1 MRVLAVIQRYGRGF
15 IGGAERSCAEL
26 SERLVGRGHTVEV
39 LTSHASTYG
48 DWQVGFATGLSVEN
62 GVTVHRLP
70 VETRMDRATFEP
82 FNQRVIG
89 AALQG
94 RHVPMLAQCEW
105 LQMLGP
111 VMLGL
116 DAWVDDNIDRF
127 DVICVHTLGYWHAS
141 ATIGAVVGRRPVVLH
156 PLAHDEPNL
165 TLPVFDTALL
175 GADAFAFLTPEERLL
190 VEGRTRPSRR
200 PSAVIGLGVD
210 PDTPASTAARVAV
223 RGRLGLA
230 DVDPFVLCAGRV
242 DRDKGVHALAAAWE
256 EAHRRGVDLPLLVVA
271 GEIVHELVSSAKV
284 HVTGP
289 LPRAELTAAMAAS
302 IALVHPSV
310 FESFAIVLTEAWAQ
324 GTPTLV
330 NAACDVLAGQCR
342 RSGGGLAWHN
352 LAELHEQI
360 TALRSSPPLRA
371 TLGARGQRYVQEAL
385 RWDDVLD
392 RYETL
397 LASVVHDELRG
408 RMPLGAASDTK
419 VRAC

>member
-1 MRVLAVIQRYGRGF
+1 MRVLMVIQRYGRSF

-26 SERLVGRGHTVEV
+26 SERLVRRGHTVEV
-39 LTSHASTYG
+39 LTSNAVAYG
-48 DWQVGFATGLSVEN
+48 DWQVGSVAGTLVED
-62 GVTVHRLP
+62 GIAVHRLS

-82 FNQRVIG
+82 LNQRVIG
-89 AALQG
+89 AALEG
-94 RHVPMLAQCEW
+94 RHVPMLVQCEW

-111 VMLGL
+111 VMRDL
-116 DAWVDDNIDRF
+116 DAWVDSNIDRF
-127 DVICVHTLGYWHAS
+127 DIICVHTLGYWHAS
-141 ATIGAVVGRRPVVLH
+141 ATINAVAGRHPVVLH

-165 TLPVFDTALL
+165 SLPVFDAAVL

-190 VEGRTRPSRR
+190 VEGRIRPSRR
-200 PSAVIGLGVD
+200 PGAVIGLGVD
-210 PDTPASTAARVAV
+210 RVGPASMAVRGAV

-230 DVDPFVLCAGRV
+230 DADPFVLCAGRV

-256 EAHRRGVDLPLLVVA
+256 EAHRRGVDLPVLVVA
-271 GEIVHELVSSAKV
+271 GEIVHELRSSAQV

-289 LPRAELTAAMAAS
+289 LSRAQLAAAMAAS

-330 NAACDVLAGQCR
+330 NAACDVSAGQCR
-342 RSGGGLAWHN
+342 RSGGGLAWHD

-360 TALRSSPPLRA
+360 TALVSSPPLRA
-371 TLGARGQRYVQEAL
+371 VLGARGQRYVEEAL

-392 RYETL
+392 RYEAL
-397 LASVVHDELRG
+397 LASVVSDELRG
-408 RMPLGAASDTK
+408 Q
-419 VRAC
+419 